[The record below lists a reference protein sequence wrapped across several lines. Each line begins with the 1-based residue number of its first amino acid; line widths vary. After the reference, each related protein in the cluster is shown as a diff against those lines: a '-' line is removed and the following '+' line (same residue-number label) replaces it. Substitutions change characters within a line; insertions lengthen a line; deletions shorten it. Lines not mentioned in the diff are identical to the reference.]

1 MSHAKSLE
9 CRECR
14 RVYPIE
20 PSNAC
25 EFCFGP
31 LEVRYDYDSMA
42 RAVSRESIADGPLS
56 MWRYHDF
63 LPVRAEEAVDMG
75 TGFTPLLPAK
85 NLGRKLGLDN
95 LYIKNDS
102 VNPTFS
108 FKDRPVAVTT
118 AKALEFEF
126 EVLACVSTGN
136 LMGSVAGHGAK
147 AGMKTVVFFPG
158 NLENGQD
165 HGRGGIRPDPCGSR
179 RHLRPGEPAVQRA
192 GRQPALGVREHQH
205 AALLR

>member
-20 PSNAC
+20 PTNAC

-31 LEVRYDYDSMA
+31 LEVSYDYDSMT

-85 NLGRKLGLDN
+85 NLGRK
-95 LYIKNDS
+95 
-102 VNPTFS
+102 
-108 FKDRPVAVTT
+108 
-118 AKALEFEF
+118 
-126 EVLACVSTGN
+126 
-136 LMGSVAGHGAK
+136 
-147 AGMKTVVFFPG
+147 
-158 NLENGQD
+158 Q
-165 HGRGGIRPDPCGSR
+165 GIN
-179 RHLRPGEPAVQRA
+179 Q
-192 GRQPALGVREHQH
+192 
-205 AALLR
+205 